1 VTEDGSNVR
10 SPTDAP
16 DYLMALV
23 WGFGETGCDM
33 GYIRT
38 YEFIGS
44 TLSTK
49 GGVGQVAPP
58 NDPSSLSNAT
68 VEPVRSDW
76 GQALDVINDECLD
89 VGNITD
95 AASGVEDEERSMRL
109 FWFRLRAPVG
119 LPLISWTS
127 ISHVMNRTVT
137 VKPET
142 KERC

>member
-1 VTEDGSNVR
+1 
-10 SPTDAP
+10 
-16 DYLMALV
+16 
-23 WGFGETGCDM
+23 
-33 GYIRT
+33 
-38 YEFIGS
+38 
-44 TLSTK
+44 
-49 GGVGQVAPP
+49 
-58 NDPSSLSNAT
+58 